1 MDTQVD
7 IAICLRQWDYSETSQ
22 TAALLSRTHGVVR
35 VLGKGTKRADP
46 RFSGG
51 LEIGTLGEAVF
62 VPKANS
68 NLATL
73 AGWDLRET
81 YRRSRSD
88 LQTYYAV
95 MFALEVAINLLPEG
109 EPHPVSF
116 EALSALLGSL
126 QPDNWQRQTA
136 EFLWALLSDA
146 GFRPSVEEQLSPPIV
161 FLPAHGKLISD
172 QASSPGSTKWLV
184 LESTAEALCK
194 LDRTDSAE
202 SLDSGD
208 AERVGRFLA
217 WYVRE
222 LIERELS
229 TLRPLYGSTSPIS
242 PTAPEGPGR

>member
-1 MDTQVD
+1 MDTEVD

-22 TAALLSRTHGVVR
+22 TAALLTRRLGVVR

-51 LEIGTLGEAVF
+51 LEIGTLGEAVI

-68 NLATL
+68 GLATL

-81 YRRSRSD
+81 YRTSRSS
-88 LQTYYAV
+88 LQCYYAS

-116 EALSALLGSL
+116 EALADLLAGL
-126 QPDNWQRQTA
+126 QSDNWQTQVVD
-136 EFLWALLSDA
+136 FLWKILSDA
-146 GFRPSVEEQLSPPIV
+146 GFRPSIDEGLDAPTV
-161 FLPAHGKLISD
+161 FLPALGRLARDDD
-172 QASSPGSTKWLV
+172 QNPSSARWLV
-184 LESTAEALCK
+184 LESTAKALILLSK
-194 LDRTDSAE
+194 TDSAE
-202 SLDSGD
+202 TLGTED
-208 AERVGRFLA
+208 AERIGRFLA

-229 TLRPLYGSTSPIS
+229 TLRPLFGPAAPIS
-242 PTAPEGPGR
+242 P

>member
-7 IAICLRQWDYSETSQ
+7 IAICLRQWAYSETSQ

-68 NLATL
+68 NLAIL

-172 QASSPGSTKWLV
+172 QASTPGSTKWLSASAQTTTKSS
-184 LESTAEALCK
+184 LYASGHSSSTPALPP
-194 LDRTDSAE
+194 TTAN
-202 SLDSGD
+202 
-208 AERVGRFLA
+208 AA
-217 WYVRE
+217 A
-222 LIERELS
+222 
-229 TLRPLYGSTSPIS
+229 PLTTTQNRNSRN
-242 PTAPEGPGR
+242 A